1 MDFDTILYILLMV
14 GWLGITVFKNLK
26 KDEAERTAHK
36 NRPRPIVVETTDE
49 TETAEPQKKTSKKKA
64 ARQQAPQEEQYFS
77 YETMSDRDFASE
89 FGQSAEETVT
99 TSDSPAPCPTVHL
112 NMDEEEVYK
121 GIVWSEI
128 LRRKY

>member
-14 GWLGITVFKNLK
+14 GWLGFTFFKALR
-26 KDEAERTAHK
+26 KDEKERTAHK

-99 TSDSPAPCPTVHL
+99 ISDSPAPRPTVHL

>member
-99 TSDSPAPCPTVHL
+99 ISDSPAPLPTVHL

>member
-14 GWLGITVFKNLK
+14 GWLGFTFFKALR
-26 KDEAERTAHK
+26 KDEKERTAHK

-49 TETAEPQKKTSKKKA
+49 TETAAPQKKTSKKKA
-64 ARQQAPQEEQYFS
+64 AYQQIPQEEQYFS

-89 FGQSAEETVT
+89 FGQSAEETVAST
-99 TSDSPAPCPTVHL
+99 DTATPHSPIHL
-112 NMDEEEVYK
+112 SMDEEEVYK

>member
-64 ARQQAPQEEQYFS
+64 ARQQAPREEQYFS
-77 YETMSDRDFASE
+77 YETMSDRDFAEE

-99 TSDSPAPCPTVHL
+99 ISDSPAPHPTVHL

>member
-99 TSDSPAPCPTVHL
+99 ISDSPAPHPAVHL

>member
-77 YETMSDRDFASE
+77 YETMSDRDFA
-89 FGQSAEETVT
+89 EETVT
-99 TSDSPAPCPTVHL
+99 ISDSPAPRPTVQL

>member
-77 YETMSDRDFASE
+77 YETMSDRDFATE

-99 TSDSPAPCPTVHL
+99 ISDSPAPHPTVHL

>member
-1 MDFDTILYILLMV
+1 MEFDTILYILLMV
-14 GWLGITVFKNLK
+14 GWLGFTFFKALR
-26 KDEAERTAHK
+26 KDEKERTAHK

-99 TSDSPAPCPTVHL
+99 ISDSPAPHPTVHL

>member
-1 MDFDTILYILLMV
+1 
-14 GWLGITVFKNLK
+14 
-26 KDEAERTAHK
+26 
-36 NRPRPIVVETTDE
+36 
-49 TETAEPQKKTSKKKA
+49 
-64 ARQQAPQEEQYFS
+64 
-77 YETMSDRDFASE
+77 MSDRDFAEE

-99 TSDSPAPCPTVHL
+99 ISDSPAPRPTVHL

>member
-14 GWLGITVFKNLK
+14 GWLGFTFFKALR
-26 KDEAERTAHK
+26 KDEKERTAHK

-99 TSDSPAPCPTVHL
+99 ISDSPAPHPTVHL

>member
-89 FGQSAEETVT
+89 FGQSAGETVT
-99 TSDSPAPCPTVHL
+99 ISDSPAPHPTVHL

>member
-36 NRPRPIVVETTDE
+36 NRPRPIEVETTDE